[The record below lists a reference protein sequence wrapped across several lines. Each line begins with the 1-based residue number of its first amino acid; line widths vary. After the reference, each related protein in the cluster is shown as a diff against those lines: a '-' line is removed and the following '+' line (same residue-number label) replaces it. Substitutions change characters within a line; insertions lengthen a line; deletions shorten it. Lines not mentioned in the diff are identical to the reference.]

1 MKKAILYSALA
12 LGSLSMTSC
21 GDSFLELDPVGAVS
35 ESTLTSD
42 EGIDYVLN
50 AAYNTFYGI
59 KTHVWTMGNTSM
71 TGWVYGDIMGADANK
86 GSTATDQSDLTAL
99 ETWAIVSSNSYLTEE
114 WNAIYES
121 VKRCNNVIDMAEKMG
136 DALQNKEQVIAQARF
151 IKGVWMFEGIRIFGA
166 AIPYVTLE
174 AYQASTDPQVGNLD
188 ESGNYVY
195 VWDKV
200 EEDLKYAVENL
211 PETWSDSEKARAT
224 SWQAKAVLAKLYLYW
239 SSPYNGTNGTE
250 DHWTECRE
258 LLNEIISS
266 GKNAQGTKY
275 RLVDN
280 YADLFDV
287 ETSDWN
293 GEDVFD
299 IQTTISGTQI
309 FTSAVVSAY
318 SISQA
323 GASGIG
329 GWGFY
334 QPTYEFV
341 NSFIVDENGLPDA
354 SYRSK
359 AALTQMVNG
368 TIVSD
373 LETYTDPRLDVCA
386 GRFGVP
392 FLDYGVPSQAAIT
405 GWVRDYTNG
414 GLYMNKKPEPK
425 KSDRPSYASA
435 TYPGSTAKNYHIIRY
450 ADILLMRAEVAIHDG
465 DLATALQYINQVRKR
480 AANSAYTTAGNES
493 YYTDADLTV
502 PEDYTFQ
509 DKVNNRTVTN
519 TVANYRLGL
528 YTSFANATEATT
540 ALKRELRAEFG
551 MEGHRWFDL
560 ARWGEVADVLN
571 NEFKAYEVQYLSK
584 YSNVY
589 GANWVTLPIPETEII
604 TAAGRFKQNVNWQ

>member
-21 GDSFLELDPVGAVS
+21 GDSFLEMDPVGAVS
-35 ESTLTSD
+35 ESTLTSN

-50 AAYNTFYGI
+50 AAYNTFYGMQ
-59 KTHVWTMGNTSM
+59 TSVWAMGHASM
-71 TGWVYGDIMGADANK
+71 TDWIFGDIMGADANK
-86 GSTATDQSDLTAL
+86 GSTSTDQSDLTAL
-99 ETWAIVSSNSYLTEE
+99 ETWTIVSSNSYLTEK
-114 WNAIYES
+114 WNAVYES

-136 DALQNKEQVIAQARF
+136 ETLPNKDQVIAQARF
-151 IKGVWMFEGIRIFGA
+151 IKGVWMFEAIRVFGA

-174 AYQASTDPQVGNLD
+174 AYQTSTDPQVGNVD
-188 ESGNYVY
+188 ENGNYIY
-195 VWDKV
+195 VWDQV
-200 EEDLKYAVENL
+200 EADLTYAAANL
-211 PETWSDSEKARAT
+211 PETWDDSEKARAT
-224 SWQAKAVLAKLYLYW
+224 SWQAKAMLAKLYLYW
-239 SSPYNGTNGTE
+239 SSPYNGTNDTQ
-250 DHWTECRE
+250 DHWAACKS
-258 LLNEIISS
+258 LLDDIIAN

-280 YADLFDV
+280 YADLFDAA
-287 ETSDWN
+287 TSDWN

-309 FTSAVVSAY
+309 YTSAVIAAY
-318 SISQA
+318 SVSQP

-341 NSFIVDENGLPDA
+341 NSFIVDENGLPDE

-359 AALTQMVNG
+359 APLTQMVSN
-368 TIVSD
+368 TVTSD

-386 GRFGVP
+386 GRFGIP
-392 FLDYGVPSQAAIT
+392 FLDYGVPSQSTIT

-465 DLATALQYINQVRKR
+465 ELDKAKDLINQVRKR
-480 AANSAYTTAGNES
+480 AANSVYTTKGNES
-493 YYTDADLTV
+493 YYEDAGMAV
-502 PEDYTFQ
+502 PTGYTF
-509 DKVNNRTVTN
+509 DNKVAGTTVTN

-528 YTSFANATEATT
+528 YTSFANADEATK
-540 ALKRELRAEFG
+540 ALEREMRAEFG